1 MSFNFLAAVTPYWA
15 VNPSK
20 PGVLFVVRVVVMKCI
35 SFTGLAR
42 KVIRVFSVTSYRKY
56 RVILPFSLV
65 MVVVPSKELFC
76 FIQVVELIGWHKII
90 HNIIPDWFRIYR
102 ICKGLASAGFPLCI
116 ILVICVFKSFLNVI
130 RDLSLKS
137 MWLHCFPFSFL
148 F

>member
-1 MSFNFLAAVTPYWA
+1 MVHLSHPQTTTAIILTIWSFVDIVMSLLFHMLSRFVRTFLPRIKCLLISWLQSPHTEQ
-15 VNPSK
+15 STHLK

-90 HNIIPDWFRIYR
+90 HNIIPD
-102 ICKGLASAGFPLCI
+102 
-116 ILVICVFKSFLNVI
+116 
-130 RDLSLKS
+130 
-137 MWLHCFPFSFL
+137 
-148 F
+148 